1 MQCSEYPR
9 VAAKPEANMA
19 PKRNQPQADS
29 PCVGDSTLKH
39 HCYEMIS
46 KLSKVGSNSRTNKG
60 IEHVL
65 VMSLRGGSL
74 MCRVHIFLL
83 ILGFWFMQVLAEE
96 LESLKRQ
103 RAQMRAASRA
113 LAQQEKNVKK
123 RRARLLQAVFFVKRF
138 FIPPWLHLP
147 HEAARQL
154 SQDDLVLLL
163 RQPGGA
169 SPTDLD
175 LDLKS
180 SPSILPGG
188 AVPAPPLPPPAL
200 APPVVAGAAAAAPG
214 DLPDDVLAGGTFQPP
229 ASSL

>member
-1 MQCSEYPR
+1 
-9 VAAKPEANMA
+9 MA

-74 MCRVHIFLL
+74 MCRVRNFLL

-180 SPSILPGG
+180 SPSILCCCSCASFTSACAGSSCCCWRCCCCPRW
-188 AVPAPPLPPPAL
+188 PARWCACRRHL
-200 APPVVAGAAAAAPG
+200 
-214 DLPDDVLAGGTFQPP
+214 P
-229 ASSL
+229 ASSFEPLKL

>member
-1 MQCSEYPR
+1 
-9 VAAKPEANMA
+9 
-19 PKRNQPQADS
+19 
-29 PCVGDSTLKH
+29 
-39 HCYEMIS
+39 
-46 KLSKVGSNSRTNKG
+46 
-60 IEHVL
+60 
-65 VMSLRGGSL
+65 
-74 MCRVHIFLL
+74 
-83 ILGFWFMQVLAEE
+83 MQVLAEE

-169 SPTDLD
+169 SPTDL
-175 LDLKS
+175 KS
-180 SPSILPGG
+180 SPSILAGG
-188 AVPAPPLPPPAL
+188 AAVPAPPLPPPAL

>member
-1 MQCSEYPR
+1 
-9 VAAKPEANMA
+9 MA

-74 MCRVHIFLL
+74 MCRVHNFLL

-154 SQDDLVLLL
+154 SQEDLVLLP

-188 AVPAPPLPPPAL
+188 AVPAPPYLRLRWLLLLLLALLLLPQVTCQMMCLPE
-200 APPVVAGAAAAAPG
+200 AP
-214 DLPDDVLAGGTFQPP
+214 
-229 ASSL
+229 SSLQLRAFEAVNFDMSS

>member
-1 MQCSEYPR
+1 
-9 VAAKPEANMA
+9 
-19 PKRNQPQADS
+19 
-29 PCVGDSTLKH
+29 
-39 HCYEMIS
+39 
-46 KLSKVGSNSRTNKG
+46 
-60 IEHVL
+60 
-65 VMSLRGGSL
+65 
-74 MCRVHIFLL
+74 
-83 ILGFWFMQVLAEE
+83 MQVLAEE

-180 SPSILPGG
+180 SPSILLFLRLLYLRLRWLLLLLLALLLLPQ
-188 AVPAPPLPPPAL
+188 VTCQMMCLPEAP
-200 APPVVAGAAAAAPG
+200 
-214 DLPDDVLAGGTFQPP
+214 
-229 ASSL
+229 SSLQLRAFEAVNFDMSS